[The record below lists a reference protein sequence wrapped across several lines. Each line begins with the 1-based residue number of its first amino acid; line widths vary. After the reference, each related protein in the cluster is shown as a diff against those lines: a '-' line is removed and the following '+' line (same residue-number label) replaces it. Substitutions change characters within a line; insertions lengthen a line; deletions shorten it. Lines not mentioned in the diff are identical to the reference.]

1 MKIAVLMSTYNGQK
15 YLDEQL
21 MSIADQTFSKMMTL
35 YIRDDGSTDNTLKII
50 EKWKKKIDIV
60 FFQGENVGPARS
72 FWKLLMNS
80 EIQADYYA
88 FCDQDDIW
96 DLDKLERG
104 VDSLKEEVHPALWC
118 SNCRIING
126 EGKIL
131 QKKMNECSPNFAIDA
146 KMVCCTTQG
155 CATLFNNKLR
165 QYLINRNLSG
175 KPMHD
180 FVVMTYAIAIGK
192 VIYDEEPSFGYRVHE
207 NNVVAKEGKGILKRT
222 KLSINRWFSSDH
234 KNELSNYINIF
245 ISDNKKYLLEDD
257 IKFLENIAESP
268 HHFFKRIKVINSC
281 KCRSFNKRAER
292 SFKIRTILGV
302 I

>member
-96 DLDKLERG
+96 
-104 VDSLKEEVHPALWC
+104 
-118 SNCRIING
+118 NG
-126 EGKIL
+126 E
-131 QKKMNECSPNFAIDA
+131 
-146 KMVCCTTQG
+146 
-155 CATLFNNKLR
+155 
-165 QYLINRNLSG
+165 LI
-175 KPMHD
+175 
-180 FVVMTYAIAIGK
+180 V
-192 VIYDEEPSFGYRVHE
+192 
-207 NNVVAKEGKGILKRT
+207 
-222 KLSINRWFSSDH
+222 
-234 KNELSNYINIF
+234 
-245 ISDNKKYLLEDD
+245 
-257 IKFLENIAESP
+257 
-268 HHFFKRIKVINSC
+268 
-281 KCRSFNKRAER
+281 
-292 SFKIRTILGV
+292 
-302 I
+302 

>member
-35 YIRDDGSTDNTLKII
+35 YIRDDGCTDNTLKII

-146 KMVCCTTQG
+146 QMVCGTTQG
-155 CATLFNNKLR
+155 CAMLFNNKLR

-207 NNVVAKEGKGILKRT
+207 NNVVAKE
-222 KLSINRWFSSDH
+222 
-234 KNELSNYINIF
+234 NELSNYINIF